1 MTKTSNNLPA
11 TKGDLANLQANSTI
25 NVEQIYQT
33 FEQINQKLLSICAEV
48 AEINFKLDRFEK
60 NFIEELGNIKSA
72 LLSAYEAHPPLW

>member
-1 MTKTSNNLPA
+1 MTETNNTQSA
-11 TKGDLANLQANSTI
+11 TKGDLADLRANPTI
-25 NVEQIYQT
+25 DVEQIDQT